1 MLKRLCNIF
10 LGIVLLS
17 SAANAAEQSRA
28 AELARLKA
36 EKAKKLHPY
45 VPNKAEQI
53 IPRLTGPR
61 KGLYPYFGSAF
72 SGGGLA
78 LGPGYLWLFGD
89 TGSLDILGA
98 WSIENYRKAEANL
111 RLPGFGSRYLT
122 TEVNTKYVNAGHLS
136 FFGLGNDTTL
146 DDESTFAYRPF
157 SVGLIET
164 FALSKFV
171 SVGGGVEYLHV
182 DTGPSNQS
190 PSIEQIYTPATAPGL
205 GTDPDY
211 TNLSVFGAFDW
222 RQFPGYTTKGGYYRV
237 DWKDYN
243 EHDSGQFSFRRLDI
257 ELDQYIP
264 ILRANQIIA
273 LRALASFA
281 YAGED
286 EIVPF
291 FLMPKLGGSKELRG
305 FRGFRFRDRN
315 RILLTA
321 EYRWTP
327 SKMLDLAIFYER
339 GKVEPFAEDL
349 DFKNLQYSWG
359 VGARFHGP
367 NLTFLRIEVGVS
379 KEATRL
385 ILDTG
390 LVF

>member
-1 MLKRLCNIF
+1 LKRLFTILF
-10 LGIVLLS
+10 GILFIV
-17 SAANAAEQSRA
+17 SAADAEQSRA
-28 AELARLKA
+28 EELARLKA
-36 EKAKKLHPY
+36 EKAKNLHAY
-45 VPNKAEQI
+45 VPNKAERI
-53 IPRLTGPR
+53 IEKVTGPR

-89 TGSLDILGA
+89 TSSLDLIGA
-98 WSIENYRKAEANL
+98 WSIENYRKGEADL

-122 TEVNTKYVNAGHLS
+122 TEVNTKYVDAGHLS

-146 DDESTFAYRPF
+146 DDESTFGYRPF
-157 SVGLIET
+157 NVGLIET
-164 FALSKFV
+164 VTTSKFV
-171 SVGGGVEYLHV
+171 SFGGGVEYLHV
-182 DTGPSNQS
+182 DTGPGNDS
-190 PSIEQIYTPATAPGL
+190 PSIEQIYTPETAPGL
-205 GTDPDY
+205 GTDPEY
-211 TNLSVFGAFDW
+211 TNLSLFGAFDW
-222 RQFPGYTTKGGYYRV
+222 RQSPGYTTKGGYYRV

-243 EHDSGQFSFRRLDI
+243 EHGSGQFSFRRLDVQ
-257 ELDQYIP
+257 LDQYVP

-273 LRALASFA
+273 LRAVASFA
-281 YAGED
+281 YTGEN

-315 RILLTA
+315 RMLLTA

-327 SKMLDLAIFYER
+327 SKLMDIAIFYER
-339 GKVEPFAEDL
+339 GKVEPRAEDL
-349 DFKNLQYSWG
+349 NFKNLQYSWG
-359 VGARFHGP
+359 VGARFHAP
-367 NLTFLRIEVGVS
+367 NATILRIEVAHS
-379 KEATRL
+379 KETTRL